1 MASDRP
7 MNQDSHR
14 RPWLEYP
21 LPHAGAMIVSASTGS
36 HGSTQTESSLS
47 SVGDQSSRATV
58 QSPNH
63 VGATYGHGTW
73 VCPSYNSRDPEPL
86 AAPLSAS
93 SRKSTNREH
102 GNVPN
107 TRYLCMVPACE
118 SSFSRSADLNR
129 HYNSVHFPQNSMIDC
144 PKHRCSRKG
153 KNGFPRPD
161 HLKEHLRQY
170 HGEGLPKR
178 RPERFKLS
186 N

>member
-7 MNQDSHR
+7 MMQESHIS
-14 RPWLEYP
+14 PWLGYH
-21 LPHAGAMIVSASTGS
+21 LPHAGAMTLSASTDS
-36 HGSTQTESSLS
+36 NASSLS
-47 SVGDQSSRATV
+47 SGENQSNWTMP
-58 QSPNH
+58 QSPSH
-63 VGATYGHGTW
+63 VNVTYGHGTW
-73 VCPSYNSRDPEPL
+73 VRPGCNGQDPEPL

-93 SRKSTNREH
+93 LPISTNREH
-102 GNVPN
+102 GNGPN
-107 TRYLCMVPACE
+107 NRYLCMVPGCE

-129 HYNSVHFPQNSMIDC
+129 HYNSVHFPQNSRIDC

-153 KNGFPRPD
+153 ENGFPRHD

-170 HGEGLPKR
+170 HGEGVPKR